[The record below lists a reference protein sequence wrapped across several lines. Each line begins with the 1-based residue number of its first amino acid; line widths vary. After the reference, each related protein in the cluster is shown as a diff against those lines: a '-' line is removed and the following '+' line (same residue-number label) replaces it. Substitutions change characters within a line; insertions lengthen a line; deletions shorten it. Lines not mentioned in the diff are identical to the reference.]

1 MWHKKVK
8 VGHIWNLH
16 RLRHIQVAIDKLQPA
31 WHFLLLPLWLEV
43 SQQHLKMFSLLKVF
57 ENWLKVS
64 HKEILDNIAN
74 ITLRR
79 GGIWNF
85 AQTPLKNL
93 KTHWKN
99 WKLTEKNWK
108 LTRRSIIKDWPVCT
122 NQAHSAKDLFCSW
135 LGSME
140 RQYWGLR
147 IRNLINCLRLI
158 ETEIEVEIYNWFN
171 LLPLVDMSYSLHGS

>member
-1 MWHKKVK
+1 MK

-16 RLRHIQVAIDKLQPA
+16 RLRHIQVAFDQLQPA

-79 GGIWNF
+79 DGIWNL
-85 AQTPLKNL
+85 AQTPGKNL
-93 KTHWKN
+93 KIHEPSEFSNFCVVFESQFPNSTSPQRDICSEHHDTKKLSEFSNFERVCKSNTTIFSSTTDFQWN
-99 WKLTEKNWK
+99 W
-108 LTRRSIIKDWPVCT
+108 
-122 NQAHSAKDLFCSW
+122 A
-135 LGSME
+135 
-140 RQYWGLR
+140 
-147 IRNLINCLRLI
+147 
-158 ETEIEVEIYNWFN
+158 EI
-171 LLPLVDMSYSLHGS
+171 LKH